1 MGSMRLPAGAD
12 VVVVGSGITGA
23 ATAAAVAA
31 RGASVVVI
39 DKEDGP
45 AREGS
50 GRAQGSLR
58 LQGRHASE
66 FPLALEALQL
76 WNQAAHEDPDIDI
89 ELTNGGNLYFC
100 TAEDERLVLMSLVGD
115 ARSAGL
121 VDVEFLDRDQASEII
136 PAATGRFLGAM
147 WSPV

>member
-1 MGSMRLPAGAD
+1 MELPGTAD

-31 RGASVVVI
+31 RGAAVVVV

-58 LQGRHASE
+58 LQGPAPQRVPAR
-66 FPLALEALQL
+66 PGVVA
-76 WNQAAHEDPDIDI
+76 
-89 ELTNGGNLYFC
+89 T
-100 TAEDERLVLMSLVGD
+100 VGSG
-115 ARSAGL
+115 RAG
-121 VDVEFLDRDQASEII
+121 
-136 PAATGRFLGAM
+136 
-147 WSPV
+147 